1 MPEREAAKL
10 PFASSGRPGW
20 MDSAAC
26 RDLPTALFFPADG
39 DDDGAIR
46 AKAVCRSCSVRRP
59 CLAYALPDPN
69 LYGVW
74 GASTADQRRNR
85 RRQLRQAG

>member
-1 MPEREAAKL
+1 MTAPDWRTQ
-10 PFASSGRPGW
+10 
-20 MDSAAC
+20 AAC
-26 RDLPTALFFPADG
+26 RGLPTELFFPADG
-39 DDDGAIR
+39 DDAGAER
-46 AKAVCRSCSVRRP
+46 AKAVCRDCPVRRQ
-59 CLAYALPDPN
+59 CVAYALPDPN